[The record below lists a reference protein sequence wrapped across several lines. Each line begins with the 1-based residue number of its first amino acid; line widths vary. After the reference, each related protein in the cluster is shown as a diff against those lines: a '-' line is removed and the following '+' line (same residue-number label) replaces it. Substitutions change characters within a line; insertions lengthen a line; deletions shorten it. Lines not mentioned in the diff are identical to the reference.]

1 MIDPSYIAPLVKLAI
16 DEDIRQGDITSAAC
30 VDSNLIGEGK
40 CLCKEDGVLAGIE
53 VIDYIITSQLPD
65 VSFQSS
71 KKDGEKIFAGEYFA
85 TIEGRLQK
93 ILTFERTLLNFL
105 QRMSGIATLTNKFVE
120 NIKETKAQILDTRK
134 TIPGWRY
141 LDKLAVEIGGG
152 ENHRFGLFDMFL
164 IKDNHII
171 TAKGI
176 TNAVKLCKKYRDE
189 KNLSYKIEV
198 EVKNLDELRE
208 ALILDVDRIMLD
220 NFVIDDVKKAVEIT
234 NGKCELEVSGG
245 VNFESVRA
253 IAETGVDYISIGA
266 LTHSV
271 KALDISLEL

>member
-40 CLCKEDGVLAGIE
+40 FLCKEDGVLAGIE

-71 KKDGEKIFAGEYFA
+71 KKDGEKIFAGEYFSA
-85 TIEGRLQK
+85 IEGKLQK

-120 NIKETKAQILDTRK
+120 NIKGTKAQILDTRK

-176 TNAVKLCKKYRDE
+176 TNAVNLCKDYRE
-189 KNLSYKIEV
+189 ENNLNYKIEV
-198 EVKNLDELRE
+198 EVKNLNELNE
-208 ALILDVDRIMLD
+208 TLALDIDRIMLD
-220 NFVIDDVKKAVEIT
+220 NFKLNDMKKAVEL
-234 NGKCELEVSGG
+234 NLGKCELEVSGG
-245 VNFESVRA
+245 VNLDSVRA

-271 KALDISLEL
+271 KALDISLDL